1 MCGLWIE
8 CRGTQIRTET
18 GSPFEFRANSLFG
31 SENSL
36 GCTPSLFFQ
45 KNSLLRLQ
53 KFPVPL
59 RREFPCKP
67 LNSLA
72 DWAPKSRKGAGIDE
86 IPC

>member
-8 CRGTQIRTET
+8 CRGTQMRTET

-36 GCTPSLFFQ
+36 FFQ
-45 KNSLLRLQ
+45 NNSLLCLQ
-53 KFPVPL
+53 KFPVRL
-59 RREFPCKP
+59 RREFICKP

-72 DWAPKSRKGAGIDE
+72 DWAPKSRKGAGNDE

>member
-1 MCGLWIE
+1 MVCGLNVAAPK
-8 CRGTQIRTET
+8 CGPKT
-18 GSPFEFRANSLFG
+18 GSQFEFRANSLFG
-31 SENSL
+31 PED
-36 GCTPSLFFQ
+36 SLFFQ

-59 RREFPCKP
+59 RRELLCKP